1 MEMVKMSKA
10 AQLRSLLARPGAIV
24 VGGAH
29 NALSSR
35 LVQEAGFDAV
45 WASGLEISATFGVP
59 DADILTM
66 TEHLDVVRTM
76 VRATSIPVI
85 ADCDAGYGNA
95 INVVRTVRLY
105 EEAGVGGIC
114 LEDNVFPKQNSF
126 YSRDFVPLA
135 DIPEQVGKLR
145 AVKETQRSP
154 EFVLI
159 ARTEAFIA
167 GHGLQAAL
175 DRANAYADA
184 GADLCLI
191 HSKKAT
197 PEQVYEFVRSWDRPT
212 PLVCLPTTYPQTTVD
227 ELHDHGYKMV
237 IFANHGLRASIK
249 AMQTQLARL
258 RLTGCAADIEPELVG
273 LKEVFRLVGEQ
284 DMRAQEARYVPVP
297 TPVGRG

>member
-45 WASGLEISATFGVP
+45 WASGLEISASFGVP

-76 VRATSIPVI
+76 VRASSIPVI

-126 YSRDFVPLA
+126 YTRDVVPLA
-135 DIPEQVGKLR
+135 EIPEQVGKLR
-145 AVKETQRSP
+145 AVKETQRSAD
-154 EFVLI
+154 FVLI

-197 PEQVYEFVRSWDRPT
+197 PEQVYEFVRHWDRPT

-297 TPVGRG
+297 VGRG